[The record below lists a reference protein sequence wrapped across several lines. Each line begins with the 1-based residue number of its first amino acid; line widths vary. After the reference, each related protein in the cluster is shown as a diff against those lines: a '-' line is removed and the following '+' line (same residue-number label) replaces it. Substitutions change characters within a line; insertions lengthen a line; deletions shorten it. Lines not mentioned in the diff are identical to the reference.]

1 MTEEKKGFS
10 VKDRRAFSEGKAA
23 AETPKAEAPAAEEN
37 AETAA
42 SAKKPPE
49 AAEQAAA
56 QLPEVNFS
64 TFVFSLNS
72 ATLVHLGIIEDPA
85 SAQKVKN
92 LPLAKQTIDILGM
105 LEEKTRGNLS
115 SDEEAMLRSILYD
128 LRMIYIREKG

>member
-1 MTEEKKGFS
+1 MTDDNKGFS
-10 VKDRRAFSEGKAA
+10 VKDRRLFAE
-23 AETPKAEAPAAEEN
+23 ETPADEASESVSGEAPQAGAEE
-37 AETAA
+37 AA
-42 SAKKPPE
+42 PKKPPRP
-49 AAEQAAA
+49 EQEAAA

-64 TFVFSLNS
+64 TFIFSLNS

-85 SAQKVKN
+85 SGQKTKN

-105 LEEKTRGNLS
+105 LERKTRGNLS

>member
-1 MTEEKKGFS
+1 MTDDKKGFS
-10 VKDRRAFSEGKAA
+10 VKDRRLFSE
-23 AETPKAEAPAAEEN
+23 ETPADEASESTPDETPRAGAEE
-37 AETAA
+37 AA
-42 SAKKPPE
+42 PKKPPRPE
-49 AAEQAAA
+49 EEAAA

-64 TFVFSLNS
+64 TFIFSLNS

-85 SAQKVKN
+85 SGQKTKN

-105 LEEKTRGNLS
+105 LERKTRGNLS